1 MKKKPTYLAIAGS
14 LRAQSHNHEL
24 LRTLK
29 RVGAHSVDVTM
40 YDELPEVP
48 LFNEDNKPLERRPK
62 SVMRLHEL
70 IDQHDGV
77 VIATPE
83 YSQSVPGVLKNVL
96 DWISIGNSLDE
107 KPVAILG
114 GTTGVWG
121 TRYAQAS
128 LRHTLVS
135 MGSMTMQRPMVFVN
149 DIKNQLSDAQ
159 GDLNQDLEK
168 RLQAFATSMAKWAE
182 LHNSPE

>member
-1 MKKKPTYLAIAGS
+1 MKTPKFLGLAGS
-14 LRAQSHNHEL
+14 LREASYNFQLLEALKKAGAGTIDLEL
-24 LRTLK
+24 YI
-29 RVGAHSVDVTM
+29 D
-40 YDELPEVP
+40 LPAIP
-48 LFNEDNKPLERRPK
+48 LFNEDLRPIEK
-62 SVMRLHEL
+62 RPAAV
-70 IDQHDGV
+70 IDLCAQIEAADGL

-96 DWISIGNSLDE
+96 DWISISKALDE

-135 MGSMTMQRPMVFVN
+135 IGSHTMQRPMVFVN
-149 DIKNQLSDAQ
+149 DIKNPLPNESQPISPQLEQ
-159 GDLNQDLEK
+159 
-168 RLQAFATSMAKWAE
+168 RLIAFAKGMRKWVE
-182 LHNSPE
+182 LHK